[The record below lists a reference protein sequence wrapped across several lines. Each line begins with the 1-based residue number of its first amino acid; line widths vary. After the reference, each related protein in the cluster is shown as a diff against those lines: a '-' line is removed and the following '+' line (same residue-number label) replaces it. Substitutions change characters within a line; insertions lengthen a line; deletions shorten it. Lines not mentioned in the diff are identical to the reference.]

1 VCFFAFALHDDDVFL
16 EFASTVDNVLDF
28 MFDVMG
34 AAVSSLCSI
43 ITTFPYHL
51 L

>member
-1 VCFFAFALHDDDVFL
+1 MMMLFS

-34 AAVSSLCSI
+34 AAVS
-43 ITTFPYHL
+43 PYVQS
-51 L
+51 

>member
-1 VCFFAFALHDDDVFL
+1 MMIRFL

-34 AAVSSLCSI
+34 AAVSPYCSI
-43 ITTFPYHL
+43 IIMFPYHL